1 MHCPKRMW
9 TPQVNKM
16 VGLEM
21 RNQQAPKEDQLD
33 EIKRRGGINTNIR
46 KHILITVMPNIVE

>member
-1 MHCPKRMW
+1 M
-9 TPQVNKM
+9 NKM